1 MKSVMSGL
9 LAAVVLGVGLS
20 SSAMAGDAALG
31 EKVFKKCKAC
41 HVVDKEKHKTG
52 PHLVNIMGRTA
63 GTAEGY
69 KKYSKAMKNSGIV
82 WDEETLNG
90 YLEKPKK
97 YLKGTRMAFAGLKKE
112 KDRAN
117 VIAYLKQYSN

>member
-1 MKSVMSGL
+1 M
-9 LAAVVLGVGLS
+9 
-20 SSAMAGDAALG
+20 
-31 EKVFKKCKAC
+31 
-41 HVVDKEKHKTG
+41 DKEKHKTG
-52 PHLVNIMGRTA
+52 PHLVNIIGRTA
-63 GTAEGY
+63 GSAEGY

-82 WDEETLNG
+82 WNDETLDG

-112 KDRAN
+112 ADRAN

>member
-1 MKSVMSGL
+1 MKSVVSGL

-52 PHLVNIMGRTA
+52 PHLVHIIGRTA

-82 WDEETLNG
+82 WDDETLNG